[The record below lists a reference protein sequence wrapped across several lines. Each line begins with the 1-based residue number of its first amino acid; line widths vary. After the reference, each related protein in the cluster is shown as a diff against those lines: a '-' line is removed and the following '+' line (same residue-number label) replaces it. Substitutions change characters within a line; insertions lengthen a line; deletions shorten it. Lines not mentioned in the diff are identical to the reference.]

1 MNEAA
6 DEAIRR
12 YAFIDPARQVAGGA
26 SYGGHLAN
34 WLAVTTTRYKAL
46 VSHAGL
52 FEQAQQWGTSDTIY
66 GRERNAGGPPW
77 EGAPVWT
84 KQNPLTRAAALK
96 TPMLV
101 TVGERDYRV
110 PMNNAI
116 QLYSAL
122 QRLKVPSRLIVFP
135 EENHW
140 VLRGENSR
148 FFYGEIHAWFGKW
161 LAAE

>member
-1 MNEAA
+1 
-6 DEAIRR
+6 
-12 YAFIDPARQVAGGA
+12 
-26 SYGGHLAN
+26 
-34 WLAVTTTRYKAL
+34 VTTTRYKAL

-52 FEQAQQWGTSDTIY
+52 FDLSQQWGTSDVVY
-66 GRERNAGGPPW
+66 ERERNVGGPPW
-77 EGAPVWT
+77 EEAELWT
-84 KQNPLTRAAALK
+84 KQSPLHRAGKLK

-116 QLYSAL
+116 QLWSAL
-122 QRLKVPSRLIVFP
+122 QRMKVPSRLIVFP

-148 FFYGEIHAWFGKW
+148 FFYNEIHDWIARWINGP
-161 LAAE
+161 ADR